1 MASQYPFLVT
11 ANQEG
16 SLHRILGIVSVELR
30 KYERGEYTKKNCK
43 ESELR
48 KSLERIRYQ
57 DGREII
63 LAAVFNV

>member
-1 MASQYPFLVT
+1 M
-11 ANQEG
+11 
-16 SLHRILGIVSVELR
+16 
-30 KYERGEYTKKNCK
+30 KGENIQKKNCK

>member
-1 MASQYPFLVT
+1 MASQYLFLVT

-16 SLHRILGIVSVELR
+16 SLHRIQGIVSVELR

-63 LAAVFNV
+63 